1 MRSRSTSY
9 QRETCSS
16 SPEHVRPARRPNGF
30 GAARRGARVTAEGAP
45 IGRRGESDA
54 GEPRDGREPR
64 ACRSKAL
71 SRATRVGSFR
81 RPGVVRGSRTT
92 ARAGQSGGGAP
103 NRVSSRVPRRP
114 GARAFVGPRDAARA
128 PRANRTVAGASPRAP
143 GSRETLDRGRAA
155 LAGARSRRRVEAKT
169 GARARGGGHE
179 RAGGFGAVRLHDVHG
194 TGGAA
199 GGRERDETGRVAG
212 RPRDGT
218 DARQGVRAEVRA
230 ARANPISALPP
241 SRITLAGPGSGHTDR
256 DADDPSP
263 PPNPPSPRSEPSD
276 SDTDERAGRDGG
288 PNGACCVVQ

>member
-1 MRSRSTSY
+1 MGRIRVRGFFFGLRSLSVKCGRDRLDTNG
-9 QRETCSS
+9 RRA
-16 SPEHVRPARRPNGF
+16 VRRPNTFVLQDDRTVSARRG
-30 GAARRGARVTAEGAP
+30 GARASQPRAPRSGDAANRTRANLGTVASRARAARRHFRAPPGSVPSGVPASCGEAERP
-45 IGRRGESDA
+45 RGRGNR
-54 GEPRDGREPR
+54 
-64 ACRSKAL
+64 
-71 SRATRVGSFR
+71 
-81 RPGVVRGSRTT
+81 
-92 ARAGQSGGGAP
+92 GGAP

-169 GARARGGGHE
+169 GARALGGGHE

-199 GGRERDETGRVAG
+199 GGRERDEAGRVAG

-230 ARANPISALPP
+230 ARP
-241 SRITLAGPGSGHTDR
+241 TLFP
-256 DADDPSP
+256 PSP
-263 PPNPPSPRSEPSD
+263 PHASRSRGLGADTPTGTLTNPPPSPEPSV
-276 SDTDERAGRDGG
+276 
-288 PNGACCVVQ
+288 PPQ

>member
-1 MRSRSTSY
+1 MPLEGTFARHPGRFLPASR
-9 QRETCSS
+9 R
-16 SPEHVRPARRPNGF
+16 
-30 GAARRGARVTAEGAP
+30 
-45 IGRRGESDA
+45 
-54 GEPRDGREPR
+54 
-64 ACRSKAL
+64 
-71 SRATRVGSFR
+71 
-81 RPGVVRGSRTT
+81 
-92 ARAGQSGGGAP
+92 RAGKPNDRAGGAIGGGAP

-256 DADDPSP
+256 DAHDPPPP